1 MEYRTLLQI
10 MQLVKQS
17 KDQPCSGVAEPTT
30 ELHANVKRPDSL
42 DGANRLNPEVLK
54 SAEVLT

>member
-1 MEYRTLLQI
+1 MESRTLLQI

-54 SAEVLT
+54 